1 MIQLELFPDLRIKDN
16 ERLYVIGNGFDI
28 HHLIESKYVDFKKWV
43 QNNKD
48 THLVSLMDTF
58 FSNDCDFWADIE
70 NALGDY
76 RENDITNFCEPDSS
90 DDFKYDHPGQWQAGL
105 EDSIPTI
112 LGEVM
117 NDFRN
122 AFIEWVKSISI
133 GGIEA
138 DLELPTSS
146 KYLTFNYTET
156 LEKCYHIP
164 EKNILHIHG
173 SRLVKGDEFV
183 IGHDNYRD
191 TNEPYGDDGI
201 LLPYQNAYSEV
212 IEIMNQWT
220 KVPIE
225 NINRY
230 KCFFQSLHNCK
241 VICIMGL
248 SYNIIDMPY
257 LMEISSFVNSDC
269 KWCLYYFS
277 KKDMEN
283 AQKTASFLRLRDYYL
298 KVFE

>member
-133 GGIEA
+133 GGI
-138 DLELPTSS
+138 
-146 KYLTFNYTET
+146 
-156 LEKCYHIP
+156 
-164 EKNILHIHG
+164 
-173 SRLVKGDEFV
+173 
-183 IGHDNYRD
+183 
-191 TNEPYGDDGI
+191 DDGI